1 MDIMLFNLLRIVLW
15 LIISSFVVLKIR
27 KTKIVRKKLVS
38 LLIVVLCLGLISVSG
53 MFPIENLFINFKSP
67 ESVFNYTNS
76 GKVNDVLYGKESCM
90 AIYSNW
96 NSTGGHYIIPKTEK
110 GYKIPSCFATKIVSH
125 KFDKSGLFDVYNVKG
140 TQDYYVFG
148 TVHLKDDGNEID
160 IFDGSDEKVE
170 SNIIRV
176 GHTNFIYFFLDDFS
190 NEYYLLINGEKVSIS
205 K

>member
-1 MDIMLFNLLRIVLW
+1 MLFNLLRIVLW

-110 GYKIPSCFATKIVSH
+110 GYKIPSYFATKIVSH

-148 TVHLKDDGNEID
+148 TVNLKDDGNEID